1 MDGRKYQRKSGIK
14 RTLVM
19 LLALVMLASVC
30 FPAMRVNAE
39 EGGTTAETQLD
50 AGVYEQLLNKLAEAK
65 KKSDLTAED
74 IAVLSQEISE
84 AYANETINSDQYAE
98 LSEKYTKLT
107 VSVSEPSKSHF
118 KSAASETTSA
128 PSGSDETTSAPS
140 GSEETTT
147 APSGPEE
154 TTTAPSEPKETKD
167 PVQELLDRLLGVTNY
182 KDLRMTEEDKA
193 ILSRF
198 SPEQNAALSEHFSTL
213 SDEPTVL
220 LADLSV
226 KQGETATFPNMSRD
240 DYEFQIEKD
249 GQTISSSACGITVTN
264 AGNGNQT
271 IQVVTSSDTPVGT
284 YTIHYGKTEYF
295 LIFPYFDE
303 EGTLTLT
310 VTEGQ
315 STDAPVTENKS
326 MTYEKTVTAKG
337 DGTYDLALTLSGA
350 VGTAT
355 NPAKVDIVLVIDKS
369 GSMAGNRLS
378 SAKQA
383 AGTLINALDANQA
396 INASYNIVTFSG
408 DVDYTSNGTKHNME
422 NASQSSGWISAAR
435 AINTVDGIR
444 ADGGTNYE
452 AGLLQA
458 QAQLGSARTD
468 ATKIVVFLTDGEP
481 TLRCSN
487 PYAESW
493 FIGPYYGNGNDD
505 NGGRNL
511 AAAKTA
517 VAGISMN
524 RFYVIGTGGANEDI
538 LRDLTNAATQAN
550 KKNYY
555 YTSNSTELNKLFAD
569 IAADISTFLCEN
581 VTITDT
587 LHHHADGELMV
598 KVTDP
603 NTVTVTVYDG
613 DKVVEGPAKTVT
625 LAATETNNFSA
636 TLTASYDETTGVL
649 KLDFPDNYKLEP
661 TYTYKLSAVIAPT
674 EKAYEE
680 YRDSGYSDRGETGT
694 GTHSGQFGFH
704 SNDSATVTYT
714 YNGTSGQEF
723 YKHPV
728 VQLNPGKLVI
738 TKSITGLSDDALTA
752 LQQQLSFD
760 VSITYPGKQA
770 ATTEVPLT
778 AFTDSDGDGVYTYEM
793 TGLSPDTAYT
803 VTEKNAAVDN
813 YNVTTKINGTVD
825 DDASTSGTVA
835 RGQTVTVAYVN
846 EYTSATAEVSVTK
859 TVSGNMGDPNKEF
872 KFTAS
877 LKDASMKGITYVLYQ
892 KNDEGKYVEVPGGSG
907 TISDDTYK
915 FTLKHDQKID
925 FTGVKIGAEMTV
937 TENADGYTA
946 SITGANAT
954 TAGTATFTVT
964 KDGNTVAFNNTKN
977 ANIDTGIVT
986 DSIPYILLLTMAVIG
1001 AGVLLNKRRVF

>member
-1 MDGRKYQRKSGIK
+1 MYGRKYQRKSGIK

-19 LLALVMLASVC
+19 LLALVVLASVC

-383 AGTLINALDANQA
+383 AGTLINALNTNEVIDAR
-396 INASYNIVTFSG
+396 YNIVTFSG
-408 DVDYTSNGTKHNME
+408 DVDYASTGTNHQME
-422 NASQSSGWISAAR
+422 NASNSSGWINAAGAR
-435 AINTVDGIR
+435 SVVNGIR

-680 YRDSGYSDRGETGT
+680 YRDSGYIDRGETGT

-835 RGQTVTVAYVN
+835 RGQIETVAYVN

-877 LKDASMKGITYVLYQ
+877 LKDASMKDITYVLYQ
-892 KNDEGKYVEVPGGSG
+892 KNAEGEYTSIGNG
-907 TISDDTYK
+907 TISSDSYQ
-915 FTLKHDQKID
+915 FNLKHDQKIV

-946 SITGANAT
+946 SITGASAT
-954 TAGTATFTVT
+954 TAGTATFTVM

-986 DSIPYILLLTMAVIG
+986 DSLPYILLLTMAVIG
-1001 AGVLLNKRRVF
+1001 AGVLLLNKRRVF